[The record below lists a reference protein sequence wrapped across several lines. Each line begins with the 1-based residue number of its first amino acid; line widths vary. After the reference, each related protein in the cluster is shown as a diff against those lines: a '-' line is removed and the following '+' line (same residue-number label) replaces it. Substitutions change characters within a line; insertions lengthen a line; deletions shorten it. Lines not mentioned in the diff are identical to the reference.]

1 MELFC
6 AIDSNIG
13 CSFDSCFSI
22 KNNLE
27 FDYCIVLAFE
37 VAIELFYC
45 ENIEEYKLI
54 YKITKLFESIIKF
67 SEIYQSNLLESLI
80 QIKNKLPQLDTNSEK
95 IIHWWEN
102 GDLVL
107 EDFRDWIVEHRNIG
121 NQEEIIEEELKV
133 ILRYYQTNKL
143 LIDCLNQSKVSPE
156 VRAVI
161 EDNLFLPLD
170 SSPS

>member
-1 MELFC
+1 M
-6 AIDSNIG
+6 
-13 CSFDSCFSI
+13 
-22 KNNLE
+22 
-27 FDYCIVLAFE
+27 
-37 VAIELFYC
+37 AIELFYC

-54 YKITKLFESIIKF
+54 YKITKLFESIITF

-80 QIKNKLPQLDTNSEK
+80 QLKKKLLQLDTNSEK
-95 IIHWWEN
+95 IIHWCEN

-121 NQEEIIEEELKV
+121 NQEWIMDKELEV

-143 LIDCLNQSKVSPE
+143 LIDCLNQSQVSLE
-156 VRAVI
+156 VRALL